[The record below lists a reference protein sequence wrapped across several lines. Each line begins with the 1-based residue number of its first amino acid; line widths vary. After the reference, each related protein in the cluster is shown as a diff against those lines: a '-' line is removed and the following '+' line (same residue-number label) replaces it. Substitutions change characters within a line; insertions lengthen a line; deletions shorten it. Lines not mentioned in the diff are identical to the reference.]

1 VPVGGDWAFEVK
13 FDGMRLQARCEGRAV
28 CLRSRPGRDCSEEF
42 PELAPIRTA
51 LGRHRVLLATT
62 AFRASTRRRWNQRR
76 TDGQKAGLLSQPQQP
91 KRASFRQRRGLLVLV
106 EAVA

>member
-1 VPVGGDWAFEVK
+1 VGPMLARSGPVPVGGDWAFEVK

-51 LGRHRVLLATT
+51 LGRHRVLLDGELVCLGADGTPDF
-62 AFRASTRRRWNQRR
+62 AGLRGRLRASADGARRNAERR
-76 TDGQKAGLLSQPQQP
+76 PVT
-91 KRASFRQRRGLLVLV
+91 F
-106 EAVA
+106 